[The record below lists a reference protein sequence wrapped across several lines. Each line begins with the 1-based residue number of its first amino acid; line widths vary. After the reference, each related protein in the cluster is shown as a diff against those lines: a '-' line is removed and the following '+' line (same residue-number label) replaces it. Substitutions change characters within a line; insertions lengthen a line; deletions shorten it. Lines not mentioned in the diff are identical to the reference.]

1 MQFRAIPLSGTI
13 KFRQFR
19 DPASLSTER
28 RRGRRRHSAETEG
41 CDNASDKASSLGHSC
56 HNYVLSVSVGAATN
70 STKTIERRDADC
82 RREIAVAA
90 ATDGVPLDSRRH
102 SLSNGK

>member
-1 MQFRAIPLSGTI
+1 MV

-19 DPASLSTER
+19 DPALLSNER
-28 RRGRRRHSAETEG
+28 RRGRQRHSTGTEG
-41 CDNASDKASSLGHSC
+41 CDNASDKASPLGHSC

-70 STKTIERRDADC
+70 SAKTVERGDPDC

-90 ATDGVPLDSRRH
+90 ATDGVPLDARRH
-102 SLSNGK
+102 SLRNRK